1 MFKDKTVAITG
12 ATGGIGRAIG
22 EMFVEQGARVALSD
36 LSPPTDAAA
45 EIGARAYACDVS
57 FEPSVVDF
65 IEQVEA
71 DLGPIDVFVSN
82 AGVGAGNGPHVAGGS
97 NESWETSWQVNV
109 MGSVYAA
116 RKLMPGWLERGEGR
130 FVVTASAAGLLNQ
143 VGSASY
149 SATKHAAV
157 SFAESI
163 AIEHGDEGIRSHCI
177 CPQYVR
183 TNMTAGVDFSGQR
196 EDLIEPK
203 DVAEALRLAMEEDR
217 FLVLPHPV
225 AQKYY
230 IARAADPDA
239 WLGGMRKMLAKLKE
253 AKSYIFADDKA

>member
-1 MFKDKTVAITG
+1 MFDNKVVAVTG
-12 ATGGIGRAIG
+12 ASGGIGRAIG
-22 EMFVEQGARVALSD
+22 EMFAANGAKVALSD
-36 LSPPTDAAA
+36 LSPPTDAAKA
-45 EIGARAYACDVS
+45 VETRPYTCDVS

-71 DLGPIDVFVSN
+71 DLGPVDVFVSN

-116 RKLMPGWLERGEGR
+116 RKLMPGWLERGEGT
-130 FVVTASAAGLLNQ
+130 FVITASAAGLLNQ

-163 AIEHGDEGIRSHCI
+163 AIEHGDEGIKSHCI

-183 TNMTAGVDFSGQR
+183 TNMTAGADFSKNR
-196 EDLIEPK
+196 EALIEPE
-203 DVAEALRLAMEEDR
+203 DVAEALRKGMEEGR
-217 FLVLPHPV
+217 FLILPHPV
-225 AQKYY
+225 AGEYY
-230 IARAADPDA
+230 KARALDPDG
-239 WLGGMRKMLAKLKE
+239 WLHGMRRMLAKLK
-253 AKSYIFADDKA
+253 ASGDGLFAGAPE

>member
-1 MFKDKTVAITG
+1 MFDKKIVAITG
-12 ATGGIGRAIG
+12 ASGGIGRAIG
-22 EMFVEQGARVALSD
+22 EMFAKEGATVAVSD
-36 LSPPTDAAA
+36 LSPPTEAAKA
-45 EIGARAYACDVS
+45 FGTKPYTCDVS
-57 FEPSVVDF
+57 FEPSVTDF
-65 IEQVEA
+65 IDQVEN
-71 DLGPIDVFVSN
+71 DLGPIDIYISN
-82 AGVGAGNGPHVAGGS
+82 AGIGAGNGDHVAGGS
-97 NESWETSWQVNV
+97 NESWQSSWDVNV

-116 RKLMPGWLERGEGR
+116 RRLMPGWLERGEGR

-163 AIEHGDEGIRSHCI
+163 AIEHGDEGVKSHCI

-196 EDLIEPK
+196 EELLEPA
-203 DVAEALRLAMEEDR
+203 DVANALKDAIADER

-225 AQKYY
+225 AQTYY
-230 IARAADPDA
+230 IARASDPDG
-239 WLGGMRKMLAKLKE
+239 WLSGMRRMLAKLKE
-253 AKSYIFADDKA
+253 SKSYIFAEGKE

>member
-1 MFKDKTVAITG
+1 MFENKIVAVTG

-22 EMFVEQGARVALSD
+22 EMFARGGAKVALSD
-36 LSPPTDAAA
+36 LSPPTEAA
-45 EIGARAYACDVS
+45 EAIGGKAYACDVS
-57 FEPSVVDF
+57 FEPSVTDF
-65 IEQVEA
+65 IDRVEA
-71 DLGPIDVFVSN
+71 DLGPIDIFVSN
-82 AGVGAGNGPHVAGGS
+82 AGVGSGNGPHVAGGS
-97 NESWETSWQVNV
+97 NESWETAWQVNV

-116 RKLMPGWLERGEGR
+116 RRLMPGWLERGEGR
-130 FVVTASAAGLLNQ
+130 FIITASAAGLLNQ

-163 AIEHGDEGIRSHCI
+163 AIEHGDDGIHSHCI

-196 EDLIEPK
+196 EELIEPE
-203 DVAEALRLAMEEDR
+203 DVAEALRLAIEEDR

-225 AQKYY
+225 AQTYY
-230 IARAADPDA
+230 IARAHDPDA
-239 WLGGMRKMLAKLKE
+239 WLGGMRRMLAKLKE
-253 AKSYIFADDKA
+253 TKSYIFAEKTE

>member
-1 MFKDKTVAITG
+1 MFDNKIVAVTG

-22 EMFVEQGARVALSD
+22 AMFAKNGAKVALSD
-36 LSPPTDAAA
+36 LSPPNEAA
-45 EIGARAYACDVS
+45 EAIGGKAYACDVS
-57 FEPSVVDF
+57 SELSVKAF
-65 IEQVEA
+65 IDQVES
-71 DLGPIDVFVSN
+71 DLGPVDVFISN
-82 AGVGAGNGPHVAGGS
+82 AGVGAGNGPHVAGGT

-116 RKLMPGWLERGEGR
+116 RCLMPGWLERGEGR
-130 FVVTASAAGLLNQ
+130 FVITASAAGLLNQ

-163 AIEHGDEGIRSHCI
+163 AIEHGDDGVKSHCI

-183 TNMTAGVDFSGQR
+183 TNMTAGTDFSGQR
-196 EDLIEPK
+196 EKLLEPE
-203 DVAEALRLAMEEDR
+203 DVAEALRKAIKDDK

-225 AQKYY
+225 AGEYY
-230 IARAADPDA
+230 AFRAANPDA
-239 WLGGMRKMLAKLKE
+239 WLGGMRKMLAKLKQS
-253 AKSYIFADDKA
+253 KSYIFKDS

>member
-1 MFKDKTVAITG
+1 MFENKIVAITG
-12 ATGGIGRAIG
+12 ASGGIGRAIG
-22 EMFVEQGARVALSD
+22 EMFVAQGAKVALSD
-36 LSPPTDAAA
+36 LTPPTEAAT
-45 EIGARAYACDVS
+45 EMGGKAYNCDVS
-57 FEPSVVDF
+57 SEASVIDF
-65 IEQVEA
+65 IDKAEA
-71 DLGPIDVFVSN
+71 ELGPIDIYISN
-82 AGVGAGNGPHVAGGS
+82 AGVGAGNGPHVAGGT
-97 NESWETSWQVNV
+97 NESWESSWQVNV

-116 RKLMPGWLERGEGR
+116 RRLMPGWLERGEGR
-130 FVVTASAAGLLNQ
+130 FVITASAAGLLNQ

-163 AIEHGDEGIRSHCI
+163 SIEHGDAGVSSHCI

-196 EDLIEPK
+196 EKLLEPS
-203 DVAEALRLAMEEDR
+203 DVAEALRQAIVDEK

-225 AQKYY
+225 AGEYY
-230 IARAADPDA
+230 AFRAANPDA

-253 AKSYIFADDKA
+253 TKSYIFKDS

>member
-1 MFKDKTVAITG
+1 MFDNQVVAVTG
-12 ATGGIGRAIG
+12 ASGGIGRAIG
-22 EMFVEQGARVALSD
+22 AMFAQNGGKVALSD
-36 LSPPTDAAA
+36 LSPPVEAAA
-45 EIGARAYACDVS
+45 GINAKAYACDVS
-57 FEPSVVDF
+57 SELSVKAF
-65 IEQVEA
+65 IEQVEG
-71 DLGPIDVFVSN
+71 DLGPIDVFISN

-116 RKLMPGWLERGEGR
+116 RALMPGWLERGSGR

-163 AIEHGDEGIRSHCI
+163 AIEHGDQGIKSHCI

-196 EDLIEPK
+196 EKLLEPE
-203 DVAEALRLAMEEDR
+203 DVAETLRQAIRDEK

-225 AQKYY
+225 AGEYY
-230 IARAADPDA
+230 AYRAANPDG
-239 WLGGMRKMLAKLKE
+239 WLDGMRKMLAKLKE
-253 AKSYIFADDKA
+253 TKSYIFKDS

>member
-1 MFKDKTVAITG
+1 MFKNKVVAITG
-12 ATGGIGRAIG
+12 ASGGIGRAIG
-22 EMFVEQGARVALSD
+22 EMFAEQGAKVALSD
-36 LSPPTDAAA
+36 LSPPSDTA
-45 EIGARAYACDVS
+45 ETIGGKAYACDVS
-57 FEPSVVDF
+57 SELSVIAF
-65 IEQVEA
+65 IEQAEA
-71 DLGPIDVFVSN
+71 DLVPVDIYVSN

-116 RKLMPGWLERGEGR
+116 RKLMPGWLERGDGR

-143 VGSASY
+143 IGSASY

-163 AIEHGDEGIRSHCI
+163 EIEHGDAGVHSHCI

-183 TNMTAGVDFSGQR
+183 TNMTAGMDFSGQR
-196 EDLIEPK
+196 EQLIEPD
-203 DVAEALRLAMEEDR
+203 DVAETLRQAIADEK

-225 AQKYY
+225 AGEYY
-230 IARAADPDA
+230 AFRAANPDA
-239 WLGGMRKMLAKLKE
+239 WLAGMRKMMAKLKE
-253 AKSYIFADDKA
+253 TKSYIFKDNA

>member
-1 MFKDKTVAITG
+1 MFKNKTVAITG

-22 EMFVEQGARVALSD
+22 EMFAKEGANVALSD
-36 LSPPTDAAA
+36 LSPPNDAANV
-45 EIGARAYACDVS
+45 IGGKAYACDVS
-57 FEPSVVDF
+57 SELSVNDF
-65 IEQVEA
+65 IDQVER
-71 DLGPIDVFVSN
+71 DFGQVDIFISN

-116 RKLMPGWLERGEGR
+116 RRLMPGWLERGEGR
-130 FVVTASAAGLLNQ
+130 FVITASAAGLLNQ

-163 AIEHGDEGIRSHCI
+163 AIQHGEQGIKSHCI

-183 TNMTAGVDFSGQR
+183 TNMTAGMDFSGQR
-196 EDLIEPK
+196 EELIEPE
-203 DVAEALRLAMEEDR
+203 DVAKVLKLAIEEDR

-225 AQKYY
+225 VQRYY
-230 IARAADPDA
+230 IARATDPNG
-239 WLGGMRKMLAKLKE
+239 WLAGMRKMLTKLKE
-253 AKSYIFADDKA
+253 PTSDVFKESSK

>member
-1 MFKDKTVAITG
+1 MFKNKTVAITG
-12 ATGGIGRAIG
+12 ASGGIGRAIG
-22 EMFVEQGARVALSD
+22 EMFKAEGANVALSD
-36 LSPPTDAAA
+36 LSPPNEAADAMC
-45 EIGARAYACDVS
+45 GKAYACDVS
-57 FEPSVVDF
+57 SELSVIDF
-65 IEQVEA
+65 IDQVEK
-71 DLGPIDVFVSN
+71 DFGSVDIFISN

-116 RKLMPGWLERGEGR
+116 RRLMPGWLERGEGR
-130 FVVTASAAGLLNQ
+130 FVITASAAGLLNQ

-163 AIEHGDEGIRSHCI
+163 AIEHGDQGIKSHCI

-183 TNMTAGVDFSGQR
+183 TNMTAGGDFSGQR
-196 EDLIEPK
+196 EKLIEPE
-203 DVAEALRLAMEEDR
+203 DVAKALKMAIEEDR

-230 IARAADPDA
+230 VARASDPDG
-239 WLGGMRKMLAKLKE
+239 WLAGMRKMLAKLKE
-253 AKSYIFADDKA
+253 TKSYIFAESSK